1 MIRKIKSHLGLL
13 LTVLMTILF
22 FSNDFGL
29 IDIQKTAIVV
39 AMGIDRSD
47 KGYTVSAQIAIPQ
60 ATDSGSGGNDSV
72 VAGNGKTVAE
82 AVDDIGTKTGW
93 YPKLVFCNII
103 LLGKDATTQNVMKE
117 LDFFLRT
124 DKVQNT
130 CLIAAT
136 EEKAQDLLAA
146 VSPLDQISSFALQKI
161 LLKDAAKTGEIAAN
175 NLKGFS
181 IGYFSRAK
189 TGFMPYVKKVPMQG
203 QGEQKGGGSGGDGGN
218 GGGQSSAP
226 RKQPLYASQGE
237 SGGGEQAK
245 ETFVFDATQTLLFL
259 NGKAKCLLSADQ
271 TRAFNF
277 ARKKVTDAV
286 IELEDANYNGRKTRL
301 LLALEKNRYST
312 KLTFDGNTPVFEIK
326 VTFRAKLIDVDGEST
341 LQEISTPEVVPGEV
355 LREAERKVEEMFIS
369 VFTRTAESG
378 CDLFRLYDRLFRHHP
393 KKYGILAQ
401 SLLDIVQLKTSVK
414 MTSSK

>member
-1 MIRKIKSHLGLL
+1 MKSHLGLI

-39 AMGIDRSD
+39 AMGID
-47 KGYTVSAQIAIPQ
+47 KTQNCYHVSAQIAIPQ

-72 VAGNGKTVAE
+72 VTGKGKTVAE

-103 LLGKDATTQNVMKE
+103 LLGKDATSQNVMKE

-136 EEKAQDLLAA
+136 EERAEDVLTA

-161 LLKDAAKTGEIAAN
+161 LLKDAAKTGEIAVS
-175 NLKGFS
+175 NLKDFS
-181 IGYFSRAK
+181 LGYFSRAK
-189 TGFMPYVKKVPMQG
+189 TGFMPYVKKIPMQG
-203 QGEQKGGGSGGDGGN
+203 EGKEKGGGSGGDGGS
-218 GGGQSSAP
+218 GGGQNSAP
-226 RKQPLYASQGE
+226 QKTPLFASQGE
-237 SGGGEQAK
+237 AGGGEKAK
-245 ETFVFDATQTLLFL
+245 ETFVFDATETLLFL
-259 NGKAKCLLSADQ
+259 DGKAVCLLSADQ

-277 ARKKVTDAV
+277 VRKKVTDAV
-286 IELEDANYNGRKTRL
+286 IELENAEYNGRSVRL
-301 LLALEKNRYST
+301 LLALEKNKYST
-312 KLTFDGNTPVFEIK
+312 KLTFDGNVPVFEMK
-326 VTFRAKLIDVDGEST
+326 ASFRAKLVDVDGESS
-341 LQEISTPEVVPGEV
+341 LEEISTPEVVPDAV
-355 LREAERKVEEMFIS
+355 LWEAERKVEEMLVS
-369 VFTRTAESG
+369 VFTFATENG
-378 CDLFRLYDRLFRHHP
+378 CDLFRLNDKLFRHHP
-393 KKYGILAQ
+393 KKYDAFSKSIL
-401 SLLDIVQLKTSVK
+401 DKVQLKTTVK